1 MKEYIFLSIEMDIYG
16 KLFAVFLGIHQQQ
29 KHEVD
34 IHKEEENQ
42 KAEEQKKQWGMRT
55 QIGFTVKGTKQ
66 KEIDVI
72 TILRQNWNY

>member
-34 IHKEEENQ
+34 IHKEEEKPTSRRTE
-42 KAEEQKKQWGMRT
+42 KAMRNEDT
-55 QIGFTVKGTKQ
+55 NRFYCK
-66 KEIDVI
+66 
-72 TILRQNWNY
+72 RN